1 MRAIAIIL
9 VAFAAAIAA
18 QTPAGEKVIKDK
30 AEYNAYITALNNTNP
45 AEKAALMEVFLQTY
59 PSSIVK
65 IDALEQAMAAYQQ
78 TANVTKV
85 KELSARI
92 LELEPGHIRAL
103 AIQTALTRNDATQG
117 NAEAARK
124 LTGLAERGLKA
135 LPEWHKPEGMSDDD
149 FAKLTRQMQSIFN
162 GGAGFAALQN
172 KDYAAARDFYLK
184 SVAVDSTDLQNTYQ
198 LSIAQLE
205 MSPLDPNGF
214 WYAARAVNLAKGNAA
229 GEDSIRKYAGAKYK
243 RYHGGTDGW
252 DEIVSKAATQSSLP
266 DNFATSIKRAPTPAE
281 LAVQAVQE
289 NDPSSLSFSD
299 WEYVLSY
306 REASAENKA
315 AADKVWQALR
325 EKEKNGEA
333 RLKLPVK
340 IISATENTIQAALTD
355 DNRETNKPDLEV
367 SLLKPLRAIPAAGS
381 EAELIGVIEDYRLN
395 PVVFIMVKGE
405 LASKNGSPATSRPG
419 GGRN

>member
-9 VAFAAAIAA
+9 VAFAAVIAA
-18 QTPAGEKVIKDK
+18 QTPASEKVIKDP
-30 AEYNAYITALNNTNP
+30 AEYNAYMTALNDTNP
-45 AEKAALMEVFLQTY
+45 AEKAALMEAFAQKY
-59 PSSIVK
+59 PASVVNV
-65 IDALEQAMAAYQQ
+65 DALEQAMAAYQQ
-78 TANVTKV
+78 TGNLAKV
-85 KELSARI
+85 KEMSSRI
-92 LELEPGHIRAL
+92 LDLEPGHIRAL

-117 NAEAARK
+117 NADAARK
-124 LTGLAERGLKA
+124 LASLAERGLKA
-135 LPEWHKPEGMSDDD
+135 LPEWHKPEEMSDDD
-149 FAKLTRQMQSIFN
+149 FAKLTRQMESIFN
-162 GGAGFAALQN
+162 GGAGFVALQN

-198 LSIAQLE
+198 LSIAELE
-205 MSPLDPNGF
+205 MTPLDPNGF

-252 DEIVSKAATQSSLP
+252 DEIVSKAATQPSLP

-306 REASAENKA
+306 RDASAENKA

-333 RLKLPVK
+333 RLRLPVK

-355 DNRETNKPDLEV
+355 ENRDANKPDLEV
-367 SLLKPLRAIPAAGS
+367 TMLKPLRTIPAAGS

-405 LASKNGSPATSRPG
+405 LVPKNGSPVTSRPG
-419 GGRN
+419 GGQN

>member
-9 VAFAAAIAA
+9 VAFAAVIAA
-18 QTPAGEKVIKDK
+18 QTPASEKVIKDP
-30 AEYNAYITALNNTNP
+30 AEYNAYMTALNDTNP
-45 AEKAALMEVFLQTY
+45 AEKAALMEAFAQKY
-59 PSSIVK
+59 PASVVNV
-65 IDALEQAMAAYQQ
+65 DALEQAMAAYQQ
-78 TANVTKV
+78 TGNLAKV
-85 KELSARI
+85 KEMSSRI

-117 NAEAARK
+117 NADAARK
-124 LTGLAERGLKA
+124 LADLAERGLKA

-149 FAKLTRQMQSIFN
+149 FAKLTRQMESIFN
-162 GGAGFAALQN
+162 GGAGFVALQN

-198 LSIAQLE
+198 LSIAELE
-205 MSPLDPNGF
+205 MTPLDPNGF
-214 WYAARAVNLAKGNAA
+214 WHAARAVNLAKGNAA

-252 DEIVSKAATQSSLP
+252 DEIVSKAATQPSVP

-306 REASAENKA
+306 RDASAENKA

-355 DNRETNKPDLEV
+355 ENRDANKPDLEV
-367 SLLKPLRAIPAAGS
+367 TLLKPLRTIPAAGS

-405 LASKNGSPATSRPG
+405 LVPKNSSPVTSRPG
-419 GGRN
+419 GGQN